1 MSETGDSGPDGF
13 APIQALGQL
22 APYHWSAGLV
32 MRGMAEL
39 RIADHLADGPRT
51 AAEVATAIGAH
62 APSLHRFLRVCVL
75 HSLVTAE
82 GDGRF
87 GLTARGALL
96 RSDVPSLRGF
106 TIAVNAPGMTRPW
119 EEVAEVVR
127 TGRPASEQVLGT
139 SHWDHYAKHPAE
151 AQAYVETS
159 ATLSAEA
166 AAALVRTVD
175 VTGVRRVIDVGG
187 SPGTVLAAVL
197 GAAPQA
203 HGVLLDLDW
212 AIPYARA
219 ELSRLGLAHRSE
231 TVSGD
236 FRVAVPEGG
245 DLYLLKNILCDLD
258 DDAAA
263 TVLSVCAAAAPAGSR
278 LVVVDWEDVEATSH
292 VHANDVEFMVLTG
305 GRVRTGDE
313 YEQLLRDAGYPEV
326 RRTRLSGFDR
336 APIVVLEGRRG
347 THD

>member
-1 MSETGDSGPDGF
+1 MSETGDSGGF
-13 APIQALGQL
+13 APIQALGRL

-32 MRGMAEL
+32 MRGLAEL
-39 RIADHLADGPRT
+39 RIADQLAGGPRT
-51 AAEVATAIGAH
+51 AVQVAAAIGAH

-75 HSLVTAE
+75 HDLVTAE
-82 GDGRF
+82 EGGRF
-87 GLTARGALL
+87 ALTDRGALL

-119 EEVAEVVR
+119 EQIADVVR

-151 AQAYVETS
+151 ARAYVETS

-166 AAALVRTVD
+166 ADALVRTID
-175 VTGVRRVIDVGG
+175 CTGVRRVVDVGG

-197 GAAPQA
+197 DAAPQA

-212 AIPYARA
+212 AVPYAEA
-219 ELSRLGLAHRSE
+219 ELARRGLAGRTE
-231 TVSGD
+231 TVGGD
-236 FRVAVPEGG
+236 FRVAVPPGG

-258 DDAAA
+258 DDTAA
-263 TVLSVCAAAAPAGSR
+263 TVLSVCAAAAPAGGR
-278 LVVVDWEDVEATSH
+278 LVVVDWEDTGDTSH

-313 YEQLLRDAGYPEV
+313 YEELLRAAGFEQV